1 MKEIQTLRLI
11 GLMSGSSL
19 DGVDLACCRF
29 ELHPEKNGKPVRNW
43 ELEIAETIPYP
54 GAWQDRL
61 RQLPSSDAATLCKA
75 DTALGHYLGRMVKD
89 FINRHALQPDAIA
102 SHGHTIFHF
111 PEEATTVQI
120 GAGAAIAA
128 ETGLTTIDNFR
139 AMDLA
144 LGGQGAPLAPIA
156 DLYLF
161 PEFDC
166 WLNLGGIANI
176 TVRREDRQLIAF
188 DIGGANQVLNA
199 LVAPLGLTY
208 DQDGRLA
215 ATGKLIPELLKKA
228 DALPYFQKKCPK
240 SLGNDW
246 VQDTLLPIFLTAEG
260 ATADKLYTA
269 CLHLARQIARSVE
282 QTLPETARQKHAR
295 MLATGGGALNTFLM
309 GLIQEECAKI
319 CSLEVVVPE
328 PDIVQFKEA
337 TLMALMGALR
347 LTGRPNCL
355 SSVTGA
361 RANAM
366 SGSVHTPPAE
376 V

>member
-1 MKEIQTLRLI
+1 MKAPQTLRLI

-19 DGVDLACCRF
+19 DGADLACCRF
-29 ELHPEKNGKPVRNW
+29 ELDPEGSENPILDWR
-43 ELEIAETIPYP
+43 LEVAETIPYP
-54 GAWQDRL
+54 GVWQDRL
-61 RQLPSSDAATLCKA
+61 WQLPASDAATLCKA
-75 DTALGHYLGRMVKD
+75 DTALGHYLGGIIRE
-89 FINRHALQPDAIA
+89 FIDRHALQPDAIA

-199 LVAPLGLTY
+199 LVEPLGLAY
-208 DQDGRLA
+208 DHDGRLA
-215 ATGKLIPELLKKA
+215 ATGKLIPELLEKA
-228 DALPYFQKKCPK
+228 DSLSYFQKKYPK

-246 VQDTLLPIFLTAEG
+246 VQDTLLPIFLKAEG
-260 ATADKLYTA
+260 STADKLYTA
-269 CLHLARQIARSVE
+269 CRHLARQIARSAE
-282 QTLPETARQKHAR
+282 ETLPEPAGRKHVR
-295 MLATGGGALNTFLM
+295 MLATGGGALHTFLM
-309 GLIQEECAKI
+309 GLIREECAKV
-319 CSLEVVVPE
+319 CSLEVVIPQ

-337 TLMALMGALR
+337 ALMALMGALR
-347 LTGRPNCL
+347 LTGQTNCL

-361 RANAM
+361 RADAM
-366 SGSVHTPPAE
+366 GGSIHTPPAGL
-376 V
+376 

>member
-1 MKEIQTLRLI
+1 MKGTQTLRLI

-29 ELHPEKNGKPVRNW
+29 ELDAQKKDNPVTDW
-43 ELEIAETIPYP
+43 EMEVAETIPYP

-89 FINRHALQPDAIA
+89 FMARHELRPDAIA

-111 PEEATTVQI
+111 PEAATTLQI

-128 ETGLTTIDNFR
+128 ETGLTTVDDFR

-161 PEFDC
+161 PKFDC

-176 TVRREDRQLIAF
+176 TVRRKDQQLIAF

-199 LVAPLGLTY
+199 LVAPLGLAY
-208 DQDGRLA
+208 DQDGQLA
-215 ATGKLIPELLKKA
+215 ATGKLIPKLLEKA
-228 DALPYFQKKCPK
+228 DALPYFQKKYPK

-246 VQDTLLPIFLTAEG
+246 VQDTLLPIYLEEKG
-260 ATADKLYTA
+260 STADKLYTA
-269 CLHLARQIARSVE
+269 CRQLARQIARSVE
-282 QTLPETARQKHAR
+282 EILPEAAKQPHAR
-295 MLATGGGALNTFLM
+295 MLATGGGALNTFLI
-309 GLIQEECAKI
+309 GLIREECAKV
-319 CSLEVVVPE
+319 CSLEAVIPQLE
-328 PDIVQFKEA
+328 IVQFKEA
-337 TLMALMGALR
+337 ALMALMGALR

-361 RANAM
+361 RADAM
-366 SGSVHTPPAE
+366 GGCIHTPPAGI
-376 V
+376 